1 MQHWRAVARIT
12 GQRSTLADPGRCK
25 TTGLIISETIVDST
39 LKLKPRPGNV
49 ALIAWQFTGQPLH
62 EWPSWIQSSCSLQ
75 RCEDG
80 HLELRHERRSG
91 TQIVYLGEWL
101 VRDLDGGVNF
111 YTDAEIRRQFE
122 IASSC
127 D

>member
-1 MQHWRAVARIT
+1 VN
-12 GQRSTLADPGRCK
+12 
-25 TTGLIISETIVDST
+25 ST
-39 LKLKPRPGNV
+39 LKLKPRPSNV
-49 ALIAWQFTGQPLH
+49 ALIAWQFTGQPMH

-101 VRDLDGGVNF
+101 VRDLDGGVCF
-111 YTDAEIRRQFE
+111 YTDTEIRRQFE